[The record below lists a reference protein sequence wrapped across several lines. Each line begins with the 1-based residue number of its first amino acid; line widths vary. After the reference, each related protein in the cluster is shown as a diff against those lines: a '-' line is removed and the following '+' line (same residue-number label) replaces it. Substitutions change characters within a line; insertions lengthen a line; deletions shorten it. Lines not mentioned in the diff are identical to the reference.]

1 MEIKAFGTTYYFN
14 DTPTIG
20 LLVDEIFNDS
30 YKIFAMNLEFRPG
43 DIVLDIGANEG
54 VFSIMLAKLY
64 PYIKVVAVEPVQRTF
79 FQLMR
84 NIGLNG
90 ITNIEP
96 LCVGVGAAPGQI
108 DMIVS
113 NEMSGGSSGAQ
124 KELNLASEHV
134 EKVEIVTL
142 DSLLARHERVR
153 LLKMDIEG
161 MEYEALYPSQ
171 ELSRVD
177 NFVGEFHMNKSLHDQ
192 GRDMEQLAAFLG
204 ARTYL
209 LYFTR
214 CQMAE

>member
-1 MEIKAFGTTYYFN
+1 MEIKAFGKTYYFN

-20 LLVDEIFNDS
+20 LLVDEIFNDN
-30 YKIFAMNLEFRPG
+30 YRIFAMNLEFRPG

-54 VFSIMLAKLY
+54 VFSIMLAKLC
-64 PYIKVVAVEPVQRTF
+64 PDIKVVAVEPIQRTF

-90 ITNIEP
+90 VTNIET
-96 LCVGVGAAPGQI
+96 LNVGVGAEQGQRE
-108 DMIVS
+108 MIVS

-124 KELNLASEHV
+124 KELHQEHEHV
-134 EKVEIVTL
+134 EKVDIVTL
-142 DSLLARHERVR
+142 DTILSRYDRIR

-161 MEYEALYPSQ
+161 MEYEALYPSN

-177 NFVGEFHMNKSLHDQ
+177 NFVGELHINKSLHEQ
-192 GRDMEQLAAFLG
+192 GRDMEQLAAFIG

-209 LYFTR
+209 LYFNR
-214 CQMAE
+214 CRMAD

>member
-1 MEIKAFGTTYYFN
+1 MEIEAFGKTYYFN

-20 LLVDEIFNDS
+20 LLVDEIFNDN
-30 YKIFAMNLEFRPG
+30 YRIFAMKLELHPG

-64 PYIKVVAVEPVQRTF
+64 PDIRVVAVEPVQRTF

-90 ITNIEP
+90 VTNIET
-96 LCVGVGAAPGQI
+96 LNVGVGAERGQV

-113 NEMSGGSSGAQ
+113 NEMSGGSSAAQ
-124 KELNLASEHV
+124 RELHPEHEHV
-134 EKVEIVTL
+134 EKVDIVTL
-142 DSLLARHERVR
+142 DSILSRYERVR

-161 MEYEALYPSQ
+161 MEYEALYPSN

-177 NFVGEFHMNKSLHDQ
+177 NFVGELHINKSLHEQ
-192 GRDMEQLAAFLG
+192 GRDMEQLAAFIG
-204 ARTYL
+204 GRTYL
-209 LYFTR
+209 LYFNR
-214 CQMAE
+214 CRMAD

>member
-1 MEIKAFGTTYYFN
+1 MEIEAFGKTYYFN

-20 LLVDEIFNDS
+20 LLVDEIFNDN
-30 YKIFAMNLEFRPG
+30 YRIFAMKLELRPG

-64 PYIKVVAVEPVQRTF
+64 PDIRVVAVEPVQRTF

-90 ITNIEP
+90 VTNIET
-96 LCVGVGAAPGQI
+96 LNVGVGAERGQV

-113 NEMSGGSSGAQ
+113 NEMSGGSSAAQ
-124 KELNLASEHV
+124 RELHPEHEHV
-134 EKVEIVTL
+134 EKVDIVTL
-142 DSLLARHERVR
+142 DSILSRYERVR

-161 MEYEALYPSQ
+161 MEYEALYPSN

-177 NFVGEFHMNKSLHDQ
+177 NFVGELHINKSLHEQ
-192 GRDMEQLAAFLG
+192 GRDMEQLAAFIG
-204 ARTYL
+204 GRTDL
-209 LYFTR
+209 LYFNR
-214 CQMAE
+214 CRMAD

>member
-1 MEIKAFGTTYYFN
+1 MEIEAFGKTYYFN

-20 LLVDEIFNDS
+20 LLVDEIFNDN
-30 YKIFAMNLEFRPG
+30 YRIFAMKLELRPG

-64 PYIKVVAVEPVQRTF
+64 PDIRVVAVEPVQRTF

-90 ITNIEP
+90 VTNIET
-96 LCVGVGAAPGQI
+96 LNVGVGAERGQV

-113 NEMSGGSSGAQ
+113 NEMSGGSSAARR
-124 KELNLASEHV
+124 ELHPEHEHV
-134 EKVEIVTL
+134 EKVDIVTL
-142 DSLLARHERVR
+142 DSILSRYERVR

-161 MEYEALYPSQ
+161 MEYEALYPSN

-177 NFVGEFHMNKSLHDQ
+177 NFVGELHINKSLHEQ
-192 GRDMEQLAAFLG
+192 GRDMEQLAAFIG
-204 ARTYL
+204 GRTYL
-209 LYFTR
+209 LYFNR
-214 CQMAE
+214 CRMAD

>member
-1 MEIKAFGTTYYFN
+1 MEIEAFGKTYYFN

-20 LLVDEIFNDS
+20 LLVDEIFNDN
-30 YKIFAMNLEFRPG
+30 YRIFAMKLELRPG

-64 PYIKVVAVEPVQRTF
+64 PDIRVVAVEPVQRTF

-90 ITNIEP
+90 VTNIET
-96 LCVGVGAAPGQI
+96 LNVGVGAERGQV

-113 NEMSGGSSGAQ
+113 NEMSGGSSAAQ
-124 KELNLASEHV
+124 RELHPEHEHV
-134 EKVEIVTL
+134 EKVDIVTL
-142 DSLLARHERVR
+142 DSILSRYERVR

-161 MEYEALYPSQ
+161 MEYEALYPSN

-177 NFVGEFHMNKSLHDQ
+177 NFVGELHINKSLHEQ
-192 GRDMEQLAAFLG
+192 GRDMEQLAAFIG
-204 ARTYL
+204 GRTYL
-209 LYFTR
+209 LYFNR
-214 CQMAE
+214 CRMAD